1 MEDQEIKERSQ
12 FNGQA
17 RPTPPTFYDYP
28 DESGE
33 VLFRVERRGKGFV
46 EAGEGPARTLRN
58 GARRVAGFDG
68 NGRLLE
74 SLTLAGNGRHLPQP
88 ARQRQ

>member
-46 EAGEGPARTLRN
+46 EAGE
-58 GARRVAGFDG
+58 RVQ
-68 NGRLLE
+68 
-74 SLTLAGNGRHLPQP
+74 LAPCGMALGEWQGSTGMDVCLKV
-88 ARQRQ
+88 